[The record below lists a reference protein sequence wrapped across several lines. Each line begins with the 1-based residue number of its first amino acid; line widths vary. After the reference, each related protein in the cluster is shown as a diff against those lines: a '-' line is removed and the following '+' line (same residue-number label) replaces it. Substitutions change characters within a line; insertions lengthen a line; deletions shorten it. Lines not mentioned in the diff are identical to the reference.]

1 MKSID
6 STRQHLRPRRQ
17 PLLRTL
23 LIALLTLSLSA
34 PDSSKVEWTADIEE
48 GLVRAEEEGRV
59 IVLALGVVSESRS
72 EAHLK
77 EIYSEKK
84 LAGYFEESVNIA
96 GWSFEQDEEK
106 KLPRLEG
113 MKPSDHLNNLAVIIE
128 RWLEPNLE
136 GVVALPQH
144 VWLSPKGEV
153 LLSCTYEV
161 EMEEFAWCFDE
172 AMRRAGIEDR
182 PALMKGAHPPRR
194 LLLGQV
200 YRLID
205 GDKLGRGLKPDEL
218 DSLLEEVKRRNLS
231 ERDRG
236 DVIQIIFTDE
246 EDGVEYL
253 TRQFG
258 LWELVG
264 PRIAPVIDGT
274 FELIGGSASPKYLE
288 CLKKFA
294 SHNRA
299 NLRMRVAAAYEQ
311 IGHTDGLSAVKKA
324 LKKEKDDDV
333 RAEWVRALGGCGRG
347 DKSTSKTLIRLAEKE
362 KDDRVRRNAIL
373 ALGHLLPEEA
383 AEETLMQIAEE
394 GEGDDRWAAVL
405 GLALGRATGARELIE
420 EMKEGEDDE
429 DILKIIERSLRVLDG
444 GNLYAIQSSFALISE
459 SEIAR
464 WRLFFRPVPEGYGA
478 DDGE

>member
-1 MKSID
+1 M
-6 STRQHLRPRRQ
+6 
-17 PLLRTL
+17 RTL
-23 LIALLTLSLSA
+23 LIALISLSLGT
-34 PDSSKVEWTADIEE
+34 PDSAKVEWTADIEE
-48 GLVRAEEEGRV
+48 GMVRAEAEGRV

-77 EIYSEKK
+77 EVYSEKK
-84 LAGYFEESVNIA
+84 LAGYFAESVNIA
-96 GWSFEQDEEK
+96 AWSFELDEEK
-106 KLPRLEG
+106 QLPRFDG
-113 MKPSDHLNNLAVIIE
+113 ISPSDHLNNLAVIIE
-128 RWLEPNLE
+128 RWLEPNAE

-153 LLSCTYEV
+153 LLSCAYEI
-161 EMEEFAWCFDE
+161 EKEEFAWCFEE
-172 AMRRAGIEDR
+172 AMRRAGIEDL
-182 PALMKGAHPPRR
+182 PKPMKGAHPPRR
-194 LLLGQV
+194 LLLGEV

-205 GDKLGRGLKPDEL
+205 GDQLGRGMKPDEL
-218 DSLLEEVKRRNLS
+218 DELLQRVKKRNLS

-236 DVIQIIFTDE
+236 DIIQIIFTDE

-288 CLKKFA
+288 CLEKFA

-299 NLRMRVAAAYEQ
+299 SLRMRVAVAYEQ
-311 IGHTDGLSAVKKA
+311 IGDTEGLSAVKKA

-333 RAEWVRALGGCGRG
+333 RAEWVRALGACGRG
-347 DKSTSKTLIRLAEKE
+347 DKSTSKTLVRIAEKE

-373 ALGHLLPEEA
+373 ALGHLLPDEGAEEA
-383 AEETLMQIAEE
+383 LVELATG

-405 GLALGRATGARELIE
+405 GLALGRSIGARGLIE
-420 EMKEGEDDE
+420 GMGEGENDE

-444 GNLYAIQSSFALISE
+444 GNLYEIQSSCALISE
-459 SEIAR
+459 SEISR
-464 WRLFFRPVPEGYGA
+464 WRLFFRPVPAGYGA
-478 DDGE
+478 DEGE